1 MKGNLRNKMKDKMRK
16 KIHILPNFVTAC
28 NLVMGVNAIM
38 IALGAFAN
46 NDFSSK
52 RLTQASMCVFF
63 GMIFD
68 VFDGF
73 VARLTKT
80 SSRFGMELD
89 SLADLVTFGV
99 APSVLMYVFVLKD
112 VPDPVRK
119 LVLPCC
125 MVYTCCAALRLAR
138 FNAQIED
145 EGKTFSGIPTPEAA
159 GVMISYL
166 LLLSHGYLR
175 PETNSFHA
183 VLQNYIVPFLPVG
196 LGLLMVATIRFPAPA
211 KQIVWQRHPFI
222 YLVLIVFILVALIFR
237 PGLVL
242 PVLFMGYLLYGL
254 LQAARRALFP
264 PKAKA
269 ENQEDQE
276 E

>member
-1 MKGNLRNKMKDKMRK
+1 MKGNLKNKVKDKMRK

-28 NLVMGVNAIM
+28 NLVMGINAIM
-38 IALGAFAN
+38 ISLGAFAN
-46 NDFSSK
+46 DDFSSK

-99 APSVLMYVFVLKD
+99 APSVLMFVFVLKD

-159 GVMISYL
+159 GVVISYL
-166 LLLSHGYLR
+166 LLLSHGYLT
-175 PETNSFHA
+175 PDS
-183 VLQNYIVPFLPVG
+183 NYIHGLIHNYLMPFMMVG
-196 LGLLMVATIRFPAPA
+196 LGLLMVATVRFPAPA
-211 KQIVWQRHPFI
+211 KQIVWQRHPFV
-222 YLVLIVFILVALIFR
+222 YLVLIVFLLVALIAR

-242 PVLFMGYLLYGL
+242 PFIFVGYLVYGL

-264 PKAKA
+264 PKVKV
-269 ENQEDQE
+269 ENQEGQE

>member
-1 MKGNLRNKMKDKMRK
+1 MKGNLKNKMKDRMRK

-38 IALGAFAN
+38 LALGAFAN

-63 GMIFD
+63 GMVFD

-99 APSVLMYVFVLKD
+99 APSVLFYVFVLQT
-112 VPDPVRK
+112 VPAPIRK
-119 LVLPCC
+119 LALPCC

-159 GVMISYL
+159 GVIISYL
-166 LLLSHGYLR
+166 LLLSHGYLS
-175 PETNSFHA
+175 PATNNVHDFLH
-183 VLQNYIVPFLPVG
+183 NFIMPFVPVV
-196 LGLLMVATIRFPAPA
+196 LGLLMVSTWRFPAPA
-211 KQIVWQRHPFI
+211 KQIVWQRHPFV
-222 YLVLIVFILVALIFR
+222 YLVLIVFLLVALIFK

-242 PVLFMGYLLYGL
+242 PFIFIGYLFYGFI
-254 LQAARRALFP
+254 QVIR
-264 PKAKA
+264 KAFSKRP
-269 ENQEDQE
+269 E
-276 E
+276 ETDEQGTE

>member
-1 MKGNLRNKMKDKMRK
+1 MKNNLKNKMKDKVK
-16 KIHILPNFVTAC
+16 GKIHILPNLVTAC

-38 IALGAFAN
+38 LSLSALAAN
-46 NDFSSK
+46 DLSPK
-52 RLTQASMCVFF
+52 RLTKAAMCVFL

-99 APSVLMYVFVLKD
+99 APAVLMYVFVLQGI
-112 VPDPVRK
+112 PDPVKK
-119 LVLPCC
+119 LAIPCC
-125 MVYTCCAALRLAR
+125 MVYACCAALRLAR

-159 GVMISYL
+159 GVIISYL
-166 LLLSHGYLR
+166 LLISHGYLD
-175 PETNSFHA
+175 PDANY
-183 VLQNYIVPFLPVG
+183 VLSLAHNFLTPFAMVG
-196 LGLLMVATIRFPAPA
+196 LGLLMVATVRFPAPA
-211 KQIVWQRHPFI
+211 KQIVWQRHPFV
-222 YLVLIVFILVALIFR
+222 YLVLIVFLLVALLYR

-242 PVLFMGYLLYGL
+242 PFIFVGYLVYGL

-264 PKAKA
+264 PKQK
-269 ENQEDQE
+269 ENEPDSRE

>member
-16 KIHILPNFVTAC
+16 RIHILPNFVTAC

-46 NDFSSK
+46 NDFSDK
-52 RLTQASMCVFF
+52 RLTKAAMCVFL

-68 VFDGF
+68 VFDGL

-99 APSVLMYVFVLKD
+99 APSVLMYVFVLQTIPAPMKKF
-112 VPDPVRK
+112 VV
-119 LVLPCC
+119 PCC

-159 GVMISYL
+159 GVIISYL
-166 LLLSHGYLR
+166 LLLSHGYLT
-175 PETNSFHA
+175 PDNHIHIFIHD
-183 VLQNYIVPFLPVG
+183 YFMPFLMVG
-196 LGLLMVATIRFPAPA
+196 LGLLMVATVRFPAPA
-211 KQIVWQRHPFI
+211 KQIVWQRHPFV
-222 YLVLIVFILVALIFR
+222 YLVLIVFLLVALIAR

-242 PVLFMGYLLYGL
+242 PCIFVGYLVYGL
-254 LQAARRALFP
+254 LQAARRAIFP
-264 PKAKA
+264 PKPK
-269 ENQEDQE
+269 EEPQE
-276 E
+276 